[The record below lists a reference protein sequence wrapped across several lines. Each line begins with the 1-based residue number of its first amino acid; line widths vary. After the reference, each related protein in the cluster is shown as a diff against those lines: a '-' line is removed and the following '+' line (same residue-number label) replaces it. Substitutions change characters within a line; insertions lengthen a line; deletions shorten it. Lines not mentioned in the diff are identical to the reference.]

1 MHTYIAPD
9 MDYRVPIA
17 QKNAKWG
24 PYKKMAARIV
34 QKGLPRI
41 IFMTFLIGLMSPS
54 IVCLAIAPV
63 SDISDLARLTPGRT
77 AAQNALWIENPLS
90 ARFNSSKQVV
100 VADIKDPAV
109 ITMIHFAMPQVLK
122 LNRDLLLKMYW
133 DGETAPSVDCPL
145 VDFFCDPAGLREEVN
160 TALVNKRRGFN
171 AYFPM
176 PFRKSAKIELV
187 YDGPIEP
194 GEELWKTMPCYSYV
208 MYRTVDRIT
217 KDTGYFHAHWRQEG
231 LLLGKRDYVA
241 LEAKGKGKFVGWNVT
256 IRRPGRSGYPVDGN
270 EKFYIDGEQVP
281 SIEFQ
286 GLEDS
291 FGFSWGFPETQSM
304 FPLTGY
310 FPFFKG
316 ALGYRFFINDAISFR
331 KSLRVAIGFGTNEH
345 TMFRRE
351 FSKRGSTLQLSSV
364 VYWYQVEPHAS
375 LPPMPP
381 AAERAPAPEEP
392 FWPDKEELPTPEA
405 LKKRGCSLLMLCGR
419 PEQEI
424 IHAEAGFATV
434 AKSGYTYDGWNLP
447 VYHCRAGDQE
457 LKIELKV
464 PKAAQGTVRLYMV
477 DPDNFQGGRK
487 QTVTVA
493 GKSLGLVEDFQKG
506 RWLEKPIGPSES
518 ADGKILIQ
526 ARNARQG
533 SNAVISII
541 EWLQKK

>member
-1 MHTYIAPD
+1 M
-9 MDYRVPIA
+9 
-17 QKNAKWG
+17 
-24 PYKKMAARIV
+24 
-34 QKGLPRI
+34 
-41 IFMTFLIGLMSPS
+41 
-54 IVCLAIAPV
+54 AIAPV
-63 SDISDLARLTPGRT
+63 LDIGDLARLTPGQT
-77 AAQNALWIENPLS
+77 AAQNALWIENPLT

-100 VADIKDPAV
+100 VADIKGPAT

-187 YDGPIEP
+187 YDGPMEP
-194 GEELWKTMPCYSYV
+194 GDELWKTMPCYSYV
-208 MYRTVDRIT
+208 MYRTMDSIA

-231 LLLGKRDYVA
+231 LLLGKRDYLA
-241 LEAKGKGKFVGWNVT
+241 LDAKGRGKFVGWNVT
-256 IRRPGRSGYPVDGN
+256 IRRPGRAGYPVDGN
-270 EKFYIDGEQVP
+270 EKFYIDGERVP

-291 FGFSWGFPETQSM
+291 FGFSWGFPETENM

-331 KSLRVAIGFGTNEH
+331 KSLRVAIGFGINEH
-345 TMFRRE
+345 AMFRRE

-364 VYWYQVEPHAS
+364 VYWYQVEPHIS
-375 LPPMPP
+375 LPPMPS
-381 AAERAPAPEEP
+381 AEERAPAPEEP
-392 FWPDKEELPTPEA
+392 FWPDKEELPSLEA
-405 LKKRGCSLLMLCGR
+405 LKERGCSLLMLCGR
-419 PEQEI
+419 PEKEI
-424 IHAEAGFATV
+424 IHAETGFSAA
-434 AKSGYTYDGWNLP
+434 AKSGYAYDGWNLP
-447 VYHCRAGDQE
+447 VYHCRAADQE
-457 LKIELKV
+457 LTIELTV
-464 PKAAQGTVRLYMV
+464 PKAAEGTIRLYMV

-493 GKSLGLVEDFQKG
+493 GISLGLVENFQKG
-506 RWLEKPIGPSES
+506 CWLEQPINSGES
-518 ADGKILIQ
+518 TDGKILIQ

-533 SNAVISII
+533 SNSVISII
-541 EWLQKK
+541 EWLKKK